1 MLPST
6 FTFSSTLTRT
16 SPALL
21 PFFHSHFSFTLT
33 ISSPGCF
40 CSTRSLP
47 IFFPLLRFLQ
57 LFAKYPV
64 NFPLYTPPQSSLYS
78 SPLLPC
84 KFPSLYPTSV
94 YFILSPVHATI
105 DFPLYPTTSVYPFL
119 YCLSFYPTLVYYS
132 LFNPTMSNSP
142 SSLLQS
148 MPYSN
153 PLPYPVD
160 LPFFPISLFSLLY
173 GLYPPYPLSFS
184 LSLSLGQRQMF
195 NYLHIAQEISTL
207 TFP

>member
-21 PFFHSHFSFTLT
+21 PFLSLSLFFHSYFLVPWLFLFHSVFTNFLSTLT
-33 ISSPGCF
+33 
-40 CSTRSLP
+40 
-47 IFFPLLRFLQ
+47 FPPTIRQ
-57 LFAKYPV
+57 I
-64 NFPLYTPPQSSLYS
+64 
-78 SPLLPC
+78 PC

-94 YFILSPVHATI
+94 YFILSPIHATI